1 MIILTSIYQILIG
14 PLELFFE
21 TVFSIA
27 YKLIGDPGAAIIALS
42 LAMNFLVLPLYRR
55 ADAMQEAERDRA
67 ARMKPAIDH
76 IKRTFKGD
84 ERFMVLQ
91 TYYRQNGYKQ
101 TDALKGSI
109 SLLLE
114 IPFFIAA
121 YHFLSNLELL
131 RGVPFGPIVD
141 LGAPDGLLQIGGITI
156 NVLPLIMTAINVV
169 SAAIYMKGFPI
180 RSKVQMY
187 GIAAIFLVLL
197 YASPAGLVFYWTLN
211 NLFSLVKNLFYKLK
225 HPGKVLTILSAATGA
240 VCLVCGIFVLDPS
253 LADQRTALVV
263 LGVLLEM
270 PLLVVVLKRK
280 ARMPRIPEAT
290 KKDDRAFLFG
300 SLFLALLTGVLI
312 PISVIQASP
321 AEFVDIAAFETP
333 LRFVWGSFTVAF
345 GTFVVWLGIFYRLA
359 SPSGRYL
366 FGIVLLVSCGASLI
380 NYLFFGTNYGYLS
393 PLLQYD
399 LTPSIGPIDMVIN
412 LAAIAALAAVLF
424 LIWRHRRAAV
434 QAAYACM
441 CIAIA
446 AVSVMGVV
454 QINSDLD
461 TALATGTAADQKSP
475 HFTLSREGQNVVVIM
490 MDRAIAEFVPYIVEE
505 YPKIGQQFDGFTY
518 YPNTLSYGSSTNVG
532 VPGIYGGYEY
542 IPENMN
548 ARTDATLPEKQNEAL
563 RVMPLLFDDNG
574 YDVTVFDPTY
584 AGYGWTPDLTIYDDR
599 PNIST
604 YMTMNGAIPSDE
616 FGIMK
621 STQLAESLQSRNFF
635 CYSVFKIAPQIL
647 QPVLYDYGSYNSAAA
662 LPPAVDQG
670 MSSAEYQSPQIIY
683 NVSQALGV
691 HETFLKSYA
700 VLQNLPEMTEVSD
713 TGEGGFLMMSNNTTH
728 EPTVLQEPGCIP
740 ATLVDNRAYDSAH
753 VVRYDA
759 LGNALDFTYDTD
771 RRAASKHMHY
781 EVNVAAW
788 RELGNWLDYL
798 REQGVYDNT
807 RIIVVSDHGRYL
819 HLHDDMELSFT
830 DTATGSN
837 LTCDTQVFNCLLMVK
852 DFNAT
857 GFTTD
862 GRFMT
867 NADVPLLAMEGI
879 VDDPV
884 NPSTGKQLDD
894 ADKHSP
900 EHHVQWPSEWS
911 TKTNNGTAFL
921 PGRWLSLEGDNVLDP
936 NAWSYIGT
944 Y

>member
-101 TDALKGSI
+101 TDALKGSV

-225 HPGKVLTILSAATGA
+225 RPGKVLTILSAATGA
-240 VCLVCGIFVLDPS
+240 VCLVFGIFVLDPS

-263 LGVLLEM
+263 LGVLLEV

-366 FGIVLLVSCGASLI
+366 FGIVLLVSTSRPRSGRSIWSSTLRRSRRSPPSSSLSGAI
-380 NYLFFGTNYGYLS
+380 GARRCRR
-393 PLLQYD
+393 
-399 LTPSIGPIDMVIN
+399 LTP
-412 LAAIAALAAVLF
+412 
-424 LIWRHRRAAV
+424 
-434 QAAYACM
+434 AC
-441 CIAIA
+441 A
-446 AVSVMGVV
+446 
-454 QINSDLD
+454 
-461 TALATGTAADQKSP
+461 SP
-475 HFTLSREGQNVVVIM
+475 SQPFPSW
-490 MDRAIAEFVPYIVEE
+490 
-505 YPKIGQQFDGFTY
+505 
-518 YPNTLSYGSSTNVG
+518 GSC
-532 VPGIYGGYEY
+532 
-542 IPENMN
+542 
-548 ARTDATLPEKQNEAL
+548 R
-563 RVMPLLFDDNG
+563 
-574 YDVTVFDPTY
+574 
-584 AGYGWTPDLTIYDDR
+584 
-599 PNIST
+599 
-604 YMTMNGAIPSDE
+604 
-616 FGIMK
+616 
-621 STQLAESLQSRNFF
+621 
-635 CYSVFKIAPQIL
+635 
-647 QPVLYDYGSYNSAAA
+647 
-662 LPPAVDQG
+662 
-670 MSSAEYQSPQIIY
+670 
-683 NVSQALGV
+683 
-691 HETFLKSYA
+691 
-700 VLQNLPEMTEVSD
+700 
-713 TGEGGFLMMSNNTTH
+713 
-728 EPTVLQEPGCIP
+728 
-740 ATLVDNRAYDSAH
+740 
-753 VVRYDA
+753 
-759 LGNALDFTYDTD
+759 
-771 RRAASKHMHY
+771 
-781 EVNVAAW
+781 
-788 RELGNWLDYL
+788 
-798 REQGVYDNT
+798 
-807 RIIVVSDHGRYL
+807 
-819 HLHDDMELSFT
+819 
-830 DTATGSN
+830 
-837 LTCDTQVFNCLLMVK
+837 
-852 DFNAT
+852 
-857 GFTTD
+857 
-862 GRFMT
+862 
-867 NADVPLLAMEGI
+867 
-879 VDDPV
+879 
-884 NPSTGKQLDD
+884 
-894 ADKHSP
+894 
-900 EHHVQWPSEWS
+900 
-911 TKTNNGTAFL
+911 
-921 PGRWLSLEGDNVLDP
+921 
-936 NAWSYIGT
+936 
-944 Y
+944 